1 MDVLSALKYR
11 RTATEWD
18 IETIPSKALIS
29 KIIEAAT
36 WAPNHRRTEPWRFHV
51 IAGKAREKLLHAI
64 QDDYCVK
71 GYPQEEITKQIATI
85 ERKFYRSPLMIIVT
99 QFSNHD
105 DDSDRILEDYAACA
119 CAIQNLLL
127 AAHAEELNTKWSTG
141 KLVYEKGVFNFLG
154 LENTERIVGF
164 IYMGYGKK
172 DQNTEPQR
180 HQPIVNWYD
189 FTQ

>member
-18 IETIPSKALIS
+18 VEKIPSKDLIS

-51 IAGKAREKLLHAI
+51 IAGKAREQLLLAI
-64 QDDYCVK
+64 QDDYRVK
-71 GYPQEEITKQIATI
+71 GYAQEDITKKIAVI

>member
-99 QFSNHD
+99 QFSHHD

-127 AAHAEELNTKWSTG
+127 AAHSEGLASKWSTG
-141 KLVYEKGVFNFLG
+141 DLVYERGVRNFLD
-154 LENTERIVGF
+154 LSDQESIVGYIF
-164 IYMGYGKK
+164 LGFKLEKIMAEPNRKPPNITLYG
-172 DQNTEPQR
+172 
-180 HQPIVNWYD
+180 
-189 FTQ
+189 F

>member
-1 MDVLSALKYR
+1 
-11 RTATEWD
+11 
-18 IETIPSKALIS
+18 
-29 KIIEAAT
+29 
-36 WAPNHRRTEPWRFHV
+36 
-51 IAGKAREKLLHAI
+51 
-64 QDDYCVK
+64 
-71 GYPQEEITKQIATI
+71 
-85 ERKFYRSPLMIIVT
+85 MIIVT
-99 QFSNHD
+99 QFSHHD

>member
-29 KIIEAAT
+29 KIIAAAT

-99 QFSNHD
+99 QFSHHD

-172 DQNTEPQR
+172 DLNTEPQR
-180 HQPIVNWYD
+180 RQPIVNWYN
-189 FTQ
+189 FA

>member
-51 IAGKAREKLLHAI
+51 IAGKAREKLLYAI

-99 QFSNHD
+99 QFSHHD

-172 DQNTEPQR
+172 DQNAEPQR

>member
-18 IETIPSKALIS
+18 VEKIPSKDLIS

-51 IAGKAREKLLHAI
+51 IAGKAREQLLLAI
-64 QDDYCVK
+64 QDDYRVK
-71 GYPQEEITKQIATI
+71 GYAQEDITKEIAVI

>member
-64 QDDYCVK
+64 QDDYCDK

-85 ERKFYRSPLMIIVT
+85 
-99 QFSNHD
+99 
-105 DDSDRILEDYAACA
+105 
-119 CAIQNLLL
+119 
-127 AAHAEELNTKWSTG
+127 
-141 KLVYEKGVFNFLG
+141 
-154 LENTERIVGF
+154 
-164 IYMGYGKK
+164 
-172 DQNTEPQR
+172 
-180 HQPIVNWYD
+180 
-189 FTQ
+189 